1 MPREIAVYGLLMPT
15 LLPILIGVGALYWM
29 LDSTLARFGVYQH
42 VWHPPLFRLSFFVCL
57 FVIVATL
64 LGQ

>member
-1 MPREIAVYGLLMPT
+1 MPREIAIYGLLMPT
-15 LLPILIGVGALYWM
+15 LLPILIAVGALYWM
-29 LDSTLARFGVYQH
+29 LDATLARFGVYQH

-57 FVIVATL
+57 FVIAAWA

>member
-1 MPREIAVYGLLMPT
+1 MPREIALYGVLMPA
-15 LLPILIGVGALYWM
+15 LLPILIGVGALYWL
-29 LDSTLARFGVYQH
+29 LDTTLARYGVYRH

-57 FVIVATL
+57 FVITAWA

>member
-1 MPREIAVYGLLMPT
+1 M
-15 LLPILIGVGALYWM
+15 
-29 LDSTLARFGVYQH
+29 LARFGVYQH

-57 FVIVATL
+57 FVIVSLTL